1 MITLICQAKCC
12 QWYLGKPSLIL
23 WAKFEYRSKFQD
35 YYVLLFLFLFIYLFI
50 YSFIYLSV
58 YSLSLLGF
66 VIKIKNNNN
75 DKNSWSEGFM
85 YPHMIQVNGLESRM
99 IAPCKYSKKLK
110 NCTFKTL
117 QNGSIPSEHLK
128 AERMS
133 TDMDCLKLVSAI
145 FTHSTKRNT

>member
-1 MITLICQAKCC
+1 MFF
-12 QWYLGKPSLIL
+12 YS
-23 WAKFEYRSKFQD
+23 
-35 YYVLLFLFLFIYLFI
+35 YLFI

-66 VIKIKNNNN
+66 VIKIENNNN

-85 YPHMIQVNGLESRM
+85 YPHMMQVNGLESRM
-99 IAPCKYSKKLK
+99 IASCKYSKKLK

-133 TDMDCLKLVSAI
+133 TDMDCLRLVSAI

>member
-1 MITLICQAKCC
+1 MITLICQANCR

-35 YYVLLFLFLFIYLFI
+35 YHVLLFLFIYLFI

-66 VIKIKNNNN
+66 VIKIKNNDN

-85 YPHMIQVNGLESRM
+85 YPHMMQVNGLESRM
-99 IAPCKYSKKLK
+99 IASCKYSKKLK